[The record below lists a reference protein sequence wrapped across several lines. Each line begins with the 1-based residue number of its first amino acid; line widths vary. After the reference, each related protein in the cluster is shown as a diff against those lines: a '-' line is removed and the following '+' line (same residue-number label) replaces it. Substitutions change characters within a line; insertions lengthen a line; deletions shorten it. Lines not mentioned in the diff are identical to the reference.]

1 MFQLMEQMMEKEV
14 TMMVKVMV
22 AEGQLAAATHHAC
35 TVHSPPV
42 HLHQA
47 CHKNKRCPGIQQLRA
62 CTATLMPAY
71 VYTMSAASTHC
82 ADAHAL
88 ES

>member
-35 TVHSPPV
+35 TGGLCTVHV
-42 HLHQA
+42 HQA
-47 CHKNKRCPGIQQLRA
+47 CHQNKRCPGTQQLRV

-71 VYTMSAASTHC
+71 VYTKSVASTHC
-82 ADAHAL
+82 ADAHAT
-88 ES
+88 ER